1 MTQQAVLIIDDEGPY
16 NRVIAELLSGLG
28 LRVRSA
34 LHGLGGLFSAKRD
47 RPDLILLDIM
57 MPELD
62 GLGTVRRIRS
72 DPALASTPVVVIS
85 ALVGEDDRL
94 AALAAGADAFLG
106 KPFTFEEL
114 KAAIMPFVE
123 IGGSEPAQIA
133 QPSSAA

>member
-1 MTQQAVLIIDDEGPY
+1 VLIIDDEGPY
-16 NRVIAELLSGLG
+16 NKVIGELLTSLG

-47 RPDLILLDIM
+47 RPDLILLDLM

-72 DPALASTPVVVIS
+72 DPALASTPVVVVS
-85 ALVGEDDRL
+85 ALVGEADRQ

-114 KAAIMPFVE
+114 KAAISPFLE
-123 IGGSEPAQIA
+123 IEAPESIETAETSPAA
-133 QPSSAA
+133 